1 MCDHMLSVSL
11 MGLGGNLHMY
21 FFNEVMQQ
29 ELNLYCESAC
39 RITFMDEVCS
49 FMQNHSEWHWIHDW
63 LMNFTSFCD
72 CELLNVSVLL
82 NIFRIKSDGEIKA
95 ELREAAMATSD
106 TSDEKSTDENI
117 SDGKSDTSDPK

>member
-1 MCDHMLSVSL
+1 MM
-11 MGLGGNLHMY
+11 NLP
-21 FFNEVMQQ
+21 
-29 ELNLYCESAC
+29 
-39 RITFMDEVCS
+39 
-49 FMQNHSEWHWIHDW
+49 
-63 LMNFTSFCD
+63 SFCGRQ
-72 CELLNVSVLL
+72 LLNVNIKL

>member
-1 MCDHMLSVSL
+1 MM
-11 MGLGGNLHMY
+11 NL
-21 FFNEVMQQ
+21 
-29 ELNLYCESAC
+29 
-39 RITFMDEVCS
+39 
-49 FMQNHSEWHWIHDW
+49 
-63 LMNFTSFCD
+63 TSFCD
-72 CELLNVSVLL
+72 CEFLNVSVHL